1 MTDSILAALEKLP
14 DAIGPDVERRLQR
27 LREHDV
33 MLDRITEADGF
44 LRLLALSGFAVRV
57 LTRQPQLLDARFVEG
72 IGEPLDVDKL
82 RRQLDT
88 ELAEVSDIASL
99 QRSLRRH
106 RQSGMLRIA
115 WRDVAGLATLE
126 QTLRDT
132 SELAD
137 MLIDAAL
144 QWLHRDLKQNHGEAR
159 DAEGNALGLV
169 VLGMGKLGGRE
180 LNFSSDIDLVFS
192 FAAQGESDGER
203 PLSNE
208 QYFSRLG
215 QRLIRVLDDM
225 TADGFVYRVDMR
237 LRPFGDG
244 GPLVQSFDG
253 MEAYYQQHGREW
265 ERYAF
270 IKARPVA
277 GDMAAGDE
285 LLDML
290 RPFVYRRYLDFSV
303 FEALRDMKAS
313 INRDVQRRD
322 RQHHVKLGPGG
333 IREAEFIVQLFQ
345 LVRGGREP
353 ALRSREFLTALH
365 AARDL
370 DCLADRD
377 TEQLEAAYR
386 FLRLL
391 ENRLQMVDDQQ
402 THDVPDD
409 EESLFPIAWSMGFD
423 SSSALV
429 DHWHEHRNRVS
440 RIFDQAFLGP
450 AEKGASQH
458 PLDPAWDDIDGA
470 EELLLQAGF
479 KDVPLLQ
486 REMKQLAAR
495 MEKQPPGAQ
504 GHRRVNAL
512 VPRLLA
518 AAARQEDAPEE
529 AAVRMLDLVDAVLGR
544 TTYLALLAEH
554 PEALSRLA
562 QLFAASKHIAG
573 LVTRHP
579 ILLDEL
585 LDPRL
590 FEQQPDEQLLDE
602 ELEAALARTDEDD
615 LEAVMD
621 ALREFQQVSQMRI
634 AAADISGSLPLMR
647 VSDLLTHLAER
658 VIQSTLDLASAHLLQ
673 RHGRPMVEENGESR
687 EARFLVVAYGKLGGL
702 ELGYGSDLDLVFMHD
717 SPSEGAVTDG
727 DRSVENSVYFLRL
740 TQRLIHL
747 LSTPTTAGTLYEV
760 DTRLRPSG
768 KGGLLVTSLD
778 AFAKYQR
785 EQAWTW
791 EHQALLRARAVAG
804 DQDLA
809 EGFRDI
815 RREVLTRDRDPV
827 TLRSDVRDMRER
839 MRREQEDR
847 EGEFHLKGGRGGI
860 TDIEFLTQYWVLR
873 EAPAIPQLLDVP
885 DTIRFLERLA
895 ESGRLPK
902 DRVATL
908 IDAYRQLRGEVHACA
923 LQGRPAVISDDRLE
937 ATRFQ
942 VRSVWEMEFG
952 KNDGQSD
959 GQSGAWR

>member
-1 MTDSILAALEKLP
+1 MEHGVDLA
-14 DAIGPDVERRLQR
+14 
-27 LREHDV
+27 
-33 MLDRITEADGF
+33 RINEPAAF
-44 LRLLALSGFAVRV
+44 HALLAGSEFAVRV
-57 LTRQPQLLDARFVEG
+57 LTRQPGLLDADYMARLHA
-72 IGEPLDVDKL
+72 PLDRDQLAERLREALASISDMAHLQRFL
-82 RRQLDT
+82 RR
-88 ELAEVSDIASL
+88 E
-99 QRSLRRH
+99 
-106 RQSGMLRIA
+106 RQAQMLRLA
-115 WRDVAGLATLE
+115 WRDLGGFASLDETLAE
-126 QTLRDT
+126 T
-132 SELAD
+132 SLLAD
-137 MLIDAAL
+137 ELIKAAL
-144 QWLHRDLKQNHGEAR
+144 EWLHDDLRRAHGEAR
-159 DAEGNALGLV
+159 DADGNALELV
-169 VLGMGKLGGRE
+169 VLGMGKLGGEE
-180 LNFSSDIDLVFS
+180 LNFSSDIDLIFS
-192 FAAQGESDGER
+192 YSASGESDGER
-203 PLSNE
+203 PLGND

-215 QRLIRVLDDM
+215 QRLIRALDDA

-244 GPLVQSFDG
+244 GPLVQTFDG

-277 GDMAAGDE
+277 GGSAAGKQ

-290 RPFVYRRYLDFSV
+290 RPFVYRRYLDFGV

-322 RQHHVKLGPGG
+322 RQNHVKLGPGG

-345 LVRGGREP
+345 LIRGGREP
-353 ALRSREFLTALH
+353 ALRTRHFGTALH
-365 AARDL
+365 AAVEL
-370 DCLADRD
+370 DCLSSRD
-377 TEQLEAAYR
+377 AERLDAAYR

-391 ENRLQMVDDQQ
+391 ENRLQMTDDRQ

-409 EESLFPIAWSMGFD
+409 DDSLRPLAWGMGLESPEKLL
-423 SSSALV
+423 SA
-429 DHWHEHRNRVS
+429 WHEHRDAVA

-450 AEKGASQH
+450 AEQGEERH
-458 PLDPAWDDIDGA
+458 PLDAAWQDIDGA

-479 KDVPLLQ
+479 DDVPLLQ
-486 REMKQLAAR
+486 RELHSLAQR

-518 AAARQEDAPEE
+518 AAARQEASPEI

-562 QLFAASKHIAG
+562 QLFAASEHIAR
-573 LVTRHP
+573 LVTQHP

-590 FEQQPDEQLLDE
+590 FEKQPDELSLDQ
-602 ELEAALARTDEDD
+602 ELEAALARTDQGD

-621 ALREFQQVSQMRI
+621 ALREYQQVSQMRI

-658 VIQSTLDLASAHLLQ
+658 VIQSTLDLALAHMVE
-673 RHGRPMVEENGESR
+673 RHGRPMVEENGELR
-687 EARFLVVAYGKLGGL
+687 EAKYLVVAYGKLGGL

-717 SPSEGAVTDG
+717 SPSEGAMTDG
-727 DRSVENSVYFLRL
+727 DRSVENQVYFLRL

-768 KGGLLVTSLD
+768 KGGLLVTSLE
-778 AFAKYQR
+778 AFGKYQR
-785 EQAWTW
+785 EQAWAW
-791 EHQALLRARAVAG
+791 EHQALLRARPVAG
-804 DQDLA
+804 DQQLA
-809 EGFRDI
+809 EGFQSV
-815 RREVLTRDRDPV
+815 RREVLAQERDPDK
-827 TLRSDVRDMRER
+827 LRDDVREMRER
-839 MRREQEDR
+839 MRREQDTH
-847 EGEFHLKGGRGGI
+847 EGEFDLKAGRGGI
-860 TDIEFLTQYWVLR
+860 TDIEFLTQFWVLR
-873 EAPAIPQLLDVP
+873 EAHAIPQLLEVP

-908 IDAYRQLRGEVHACA
+908 IDAYRQLRTEVHACA
-923 LQGRPAVISDDRLE
+923 LQGRPARIAEDRLE

-952 KNDGQSD
+952 SGGD
-959 GQSGAWR
+959 QSGIQR